1 MPRRAQSELTP
12 LRRLCV
18 PISSAGRPSWPG
30 APRFSPCANRSG
42 TTAWLK
48 NRASPYGYSEIIHAL
63 GTLNFFPTRNSTW
76 PTIWCRILSPW
87 QHPFA
92 RKDMPGSVPFSPSRP
107 LNFQD
112 SLSWACDPHAD
123 PGYVSEHRGP
133 VEAIREETLRWSH
146 WVGALG
152 GSVTSLLTPIP
163 ARSLAFGWRISG
175 TSMASPFCVNGL
187 LGIDLNND
195 AGGRGWVAVLA
206 VPPEGTVAESS
217 LLVEVLDIV
226 SSRRLPN
233 TTVQAVAS
241 ALRTGL
247 KLCRTFTE
255 AEQQEGSNVREL
267 LATKYAF
274 HTVCPALAALLT
286 FAWTTSLIILG

>member
-1 MPRRAQSELTP
+1 M
-12 LRRLCV
+12 
-18 PISSAGRPSWPG
+18 
-30 APRFSPCANRSG
+30 
-42 TTAWLK
+42 
-48 NRASPYGYSEIIHAL
+48 
-63 GTLNFFPTRNSTW
+63 
-76 PTIWCRILSPW
+76 
-87 QHPFA
+87 
-92 RKDMPGSVPFSPSRP
+92 
-107 LNFQD
+107 
-112 SLSWACDPHAD
+112 
-123 PGYVSEHRGP
+123 
-133 VEAIREETLRWSH
+133 
-146 WVGALG
+146 G
-152 GSVTSLLTPIP
+152 GSV
-163 ARSLAFGWRISG
+163 GWKRYVPTHTNTRAELGFWLENIRHLNG
-175 TSMASPFCVNGL
+175 QPFLCAQVNGL